1 MNKSSNLSSVENAL
15 KILECFTIDDTEK
28 RVTEI
33 SNELG
38 LAKSTVSRLLK
49 TLLNQGYV
57 KKNPT
62 NQKYSLGNKVLTL
75 YSSLMSNMEI
85 VKEAH
90 PYLEELAKE
99 TSESVQLAE
108 LDNKKVI
115 YMEQIKSS
123 FPIQIFAHIGRVN
136 PVHCTSSGK
145 LLLAYQDFETIESI
159 LSNGL
164 EKFTPY
170 TITDENKLKKE
181 LLEIRD
187 LGYCYIENEFIDGIV
202 SIAAPIRDYNKN
214 VVAAV
219 SLVGPIQRING
230 AKAQKYI
237 NRVVQ
242 TAKDI
247 SYSMGYMY

>member
-15 KILECFTIDDTEK
+15 KLLECFTVDDTEK

-57 KKNPT
+57 KKNPE

-75 YSSLMSNMEI
+75 YSALMSNMEI

-145 LLLAYQDFETIESI
+145 LLLAYQDFQTIESI

-230 AKAQKYI
+230 VKAQKYI
-237 NRVVQ
+237 GKVVE
-242 TAKDI
+242 TAKKI
-247 SYSMGYMY
+247 STSMGYMY